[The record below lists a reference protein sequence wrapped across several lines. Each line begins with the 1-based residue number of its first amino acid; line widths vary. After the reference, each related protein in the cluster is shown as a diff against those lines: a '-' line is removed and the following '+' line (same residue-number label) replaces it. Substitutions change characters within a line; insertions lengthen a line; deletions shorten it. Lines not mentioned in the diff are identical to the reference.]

1 MKLRRTDG
9 PPLVIGHRGAAAVA
23 PENTLA
29 ALQAAVDA
37 GADLV
42 EFDIG
47 PDLRLAHSASEVP
60 AEQVSL
66 DTALE
71 FLREH
76 GLGIHVDVKLP
87 GYEAAVVDAIRRHGM
102 EDRGVVST
110 AFAVTSRRLARLAPA
125 LPRAIGYPR
134 DRYGVARLRWP
145 QGLTRTG
152 AAALRGVM
160 PARIPLL
167 LRVARADVLSLHHT
181 LCSRAAVRAA
191 HALGAPVLGWT
202 ANDPPTVRR
211 LADAGVDAIVSDDPG
226 MALEAL
232 ATLREQ

>member
-1 MKLRRTDG
+1 VRLRRTDG

-47 PDLRLAHSASEVP
+47 PDLRLAHSTREVP
-60 AEQVSL
+60 EEQVSL

-76 GLGIHVDVKLP
+76 RLGVHLDVKLP
-87 GYEAAVVDAIRRHGM
+87 GYESAVVDAIRRHGM
-102 EDRGVVST
+102 EQRGLVST
-110 AFAVTSRRLARLAPA
+110 AFAVTSRRLSRLAPA

-134 DRYGVARLRWP
+134 DRYGVSRLRWP
-145 QGLTRTG
+145 QALTRTG
-152 AAALRGVM
+152 AAALRQAM
-160 PARIPLL
+160 PVRIPLL
-167 LRVARADVLSLHHT
+167 LRIARADVLSLHQT

-202 ANDPPTVRR
+202 ANDPATVRR

-226 MALEAL
+226 MAL

>member
-1 MKLRRTDG
+1 VRLRRTDG

-47 PDLRLAHSASEVP
+47 PDLRLAHSTREVP
-60 AEQVSL
+60 EEQVSL

-76 GLGIHVDVKLP
+76 RLGVHLDVKLP
-87 GYEAAVVDAIRRHGM
+87 GYESAVVDAIRRHGM
-102 EDRGVVST
+102 EQRGLVST
-110 AFAVTSRRLARLAPA
+110 AFAVTSRRLSRLAPA

-134 DRYGVARLRWP
+134 DRYGVSSLRWP
-145 QGLTRTG
+145 QALTRTG
-152 AAALRGVM
+152 AAALRQAM
-160 PARIPLL
+160 PVRIPLL
-167 LRVARADVLSLHHT
+167 LRIARADVLSLHQT

-191 HALGAPVLGWT
+191 HALDAPVLGWT
-202 ANDPPTVRR
+202 ANDPATVRR

-226 MALEAL
+226 MAL

>member
-1 MKLRRTDG
+1 MRLRRTDG

-47 PDLRLAHSASEVP
+47 PDLRLAHSTREVP
-60 AEQVSL
+60 EEQVSL

-76 GLGIHVDVKLP
+76 RLGVHLDVKLP
-87 GYEAAVVDAIRRHGM
+87 GYESAVVDAIRRHGM
-102 EDRGVVST
+102 EQRGLVST
-110 AFAVTSRRLARLAPA
+110 AFAVTSRRLSRLAPA

-134 DRYGVARLRWP
+134 DRYGVSSLRWP
-145 QGLTRTG
+145 QALTRTG
-152 AAALRGVM
+152 AAALRQAM
-160 PARIPLL
+160 PVRIPLL
-167 LRVARADVLSLHHT
+167 LRIARADVLSLHQT

-191 HALGAPVLGWT
+191 HALDAPVLGWT
-202 ANDPPTVRR
+202 ANDPATVRR

-226 MALEAL
+226 MAL

>member
-1 MKLRRTDG
+1 MDG

-47 PDLRLAHSASEVP
+47 PDLRLAHSTREVP
-60 AEQVSL
+60 EEQVSL

-76 GLGIHVDVKLP
+76 RLGVHLDVKLP
-87 GYEAAVVDAIRRHGM
+87 GYESAVVDAIRRHGM
-102 EDRGVVST
+102 EQRGLVST
-110 AFAVTSRRLARLAPA
+110 AFAVTSRRLSRLAPA

-134 DRYGVARLRWP
+134 DRYGVSRLRWP
-145 QGLTRTG
+145 QALTRTG
-152 AAALRGVM
+152 AAALRQAM
-160 PARIPLL
+160 PVRIPLL
-167 LRVARADVLSLHHT
+167 LRIARADVLSLHQT

-202 ANDPPTVRR
+202 ANDPATVRR

-226 MALEAL
+226 MAL

>member
-1 MKLRRTDG
+1 VKLRRTDG

-110 AFAVTSRRLARLAPA
+110 AFAVTSRRPSSC
-125 LPRAIGYPR
+125 
-134 DRYGVARLRWP
+134 
-145 QGLTRTG
+145 RTSDFIT
-152 AAALRGVM
+152 A
-160 PARIPLL
+160 L
-167 LRVARADVLSLHHT
+167 LRFRRSSSVRQISSPSVAV
-181 LCSRAAVRAA
+181 
-191 HALGAPVLGWT
+191 WT
-202 ANDPPTVRR
+202 
-211 LADAGVDAIVSDDPG
+211 
-226 MALEAL
+226 
-232 ATLREQ
+232 